1 MNKSVP
7 ARRRVKRSSKTGEKG
22 FVLVACM
29 VCAVVLFG
37 MTGLAIDLGRM
48 YITKNEAQSFADSAA
63 LYAAQQLDGTS
74 AGITAADH
82 AVATNPNG
90 WNFGTTAFTGSIT
103 EYSADGSTN
112 WQTSDK
118 ITAATAVNIRYARVT
133 PVVNNV
139 ALFFLPVTGTG
150 TTATVKAQAIAGQVL
165 LGCTSCGTA
174 GTTGGTTMSGVTSAA
189 MGGAG
194 ASSGA
199 PILFPYSPIAN
210 VDATNSSQL
219 PATGDPFGFT
229 RDVQYD
235 LKWPGS
241 PTVGKTGNNKVPCGG
256 DNNTQMVNRSTGSNS
271 HLGEIVLNSASSI
284 SNDILTLDDAVGVSI
299 SINQSVNPTTGDK
312 NKEVQALNGR
322 TAQDT
327 DNTSVTYTD
336 YLNNTSNHGN
346 GRRLITVIVNGGYSD
361 STGKLYPANQQAVG
375 LGYAQFLLLPTGSY
389 NQQYGDNSPWC
400 AVYVGP
406 APTTDT
412 PDGGVGSR
420 GRGVGVV
427 RLTN

>member
-1 MNKSVP
+1 MNKTVST
-7 ARRRVKRSSKTGEKG
+7 RRQVKLSSNADEKG

-37 MTGLAIDLGRM
+37 MAGLAIDVGRM

-63 LYAAQQLDGTS
+63 LYAAQQLDGTP
-74 AGITAADH
+74 AGITAADN
-82 AVATNPNG
+82 AVATNPNA
-90 WNFGTTAFTGSIT
+90 WNFGTTAFTGTIT
-103 EYSADGSTN
+103 EYSADGSTG

-118 ITAATAVNIRYARVT
+118 VTAAAAANIRYVRVT

-139 ALFFLPVTGTG
+139 SLFLLPVTGTG
-150 TTATVKAQAIAGQVL
+150 TTATVKAQAIGGQVL
-165 LGCTSCGTA
+165 LGCVSCGGA
-174 GTTGGTTMSGVTSAA
+174 GGAAAGGAATSAA

-194 ASSGA
+194 ASSGS

-210 VDATNSSQL
+210 VDATRSSQL

-229 RDVQYD
+229 QNVQYD
-235 LKWPGS
+235 LKWPANAS
-241 PTVGKTGNNKVPCGG
+241 VGTLGNNKVPCAG
-256 DNNTQMVNRSTGSNS
+256 DNNAAMVNRESGASS
-271 HLGEIVLNSASSI
+271 HLGEIVLNSASALAA
-284 SNDILTLDDAVGVSI
+284 DITMQDDAVGVSI
-299 SINQSVNPTTGDK
+299 SIDQSVNPTTGQK
-312 NKEVQALNGR
+312 NSIVKALNDR
-322 TAQDT
+322 AAQDT
-327 DNTSVTYTD
+327 DNTSLTYTE
-336 YLNNTSNHGN
+336 YLDRTTNHGN
-346 GRRLITVIVNGGYSD
+346 GRRLITVIVNNGYGNSAGVAYPSD
-361 STGKLYPANQQAVG
+361 QQAIG

-389 NQQYGDNSPWC
+389 TQNGGSNNPWC

>member
-1 MNKSVP
+1 MNTSVLTE
-7 ARRRVKRSSKTGEKG
+7 RRRRSGSNTGEQG

-37 MTGLAIDLGRM
+37 MAGLAIDVGRM

-63 LYAAQQLDGTS
+63 LYAAQQLDGTT
-74 AGITAADH
+74 AGITAADN
-82 AVATNPNG
+82 AVKTNPNA
-90 WNFGTTAFTGSIT
+90 WNFGTTAFTGTIT
-103 EYSADGSTN
+103 EYSADGSTG
-112 WQTSDK
+112 WLTSDK
-118 ITAATAVNIRYARVT
+118 VTVAQAANMRYVRVT
-133 PVVNNV
+133 PIVNNM

-150 TTATVKAQAIAGQVL
+150 TTATIKAQAVGGQVL
-165 LGCTSCGTA
+165 LGCVSCGGA
-174 GTTGGTTMSGVTSAA
+174 GGAAAGGAATSAA

-194 ASSGA
+194 ASSGS

-235 LKWPGS
+235 LKWPSS
-241 PTVGKTGNNKVPCGG
+241 PQVGQTGNNKVPCGG
-256 DNNTQMVNRSTGSNS
+256 DNNTAMVNRQNGAGSQ
-271 HLGEIVLNSASSI
+271 LGEIVLNSASAI

-299 SINQSVNPTTGDK
+299 KINQSVNPTTGDK
-312 NKEVQALNGR
+312 NKEVKALNDR
-322 TAQDT
+322 AAQDT

-346 GRRLITVIVNGGYSD
+346 GRRLITVIVNSGYSNSSGTSYSSD
-361 STGKLYPANQQAVG
+361 QQAIG

-389 NQQYGDNSPWC
+389 TQNGGSNNPWC

>member
-1 MNKSVP
+1 MT
-7 ARRRVKRSSKTGEKG
+7 RRRFERNSNSGESG

-29 VCAVVLFG
+29 ICAVVLFG
-37 MTGLAIDLGRM
+37 MAGLAIDLGRM
-48 YITKNEAQSFADSAA
+48 YITKNEAQSFGDSAA
-63 LYAAQQLDGTS
+63 LYAAQLLDGTP
-74 AGITAADH
+74 AGLTAADN
-82 AVATNPNG
+82 AVATNPNK
-90 WNFGTTAFTGSIT
+90 WNFGTTAFSGTIV

-112 WQTSDK
+112 WQTSNNV
-118 ITAATAVNIRYARVT
+118 TALQALNIRYVRVT

-139 ALFFLPVTGTG
+139 ALFFLPVTGTAN
-150 TTATVKAQAIAGQVL
+150 TATVKASAIGGQVL
-165 LGCTSCGTA
+165 LGCTSCSVGGANGGTNGTA
-174 GTTGGTTMSGVTSAA
+174 TNAA
-189 MGGAG
+189 NGGAG
-194 ASSGA
+194 ASNGS

-235 LKWPGS
+235 IKWPGS
-241 PTVGKTGNNKVPCGG
+241 AQVGQTGNNKVPCAG
-256 DNNTQMVNRSTGSNS
+256 DNNTQMVNRENGAGSQ
-271 HLGEIVLNSASSI
+271 LGEIVMNSASALSMAI
-284 SNDILTLDDAVGVSI
+284 QTTDDSVGLSI
-299 SINQSVNPTTGDK
+299 SINQSVNPTNGQK
-312 NKEVQALNGR
+312 NSEVTALDNR
-322 TAQDT
+322 AAQDT

-336 YLNNTSNHGN
+336 YLNNHTGN
-346 GRRLITVIVNGGYSD
+346 GRRLITVIVNSGYSD
-361 STGKLYPANQQAVG
+361 SNGNAYSANKQAIG

-389 NQQYGDNSPWC
+389 VKNGGVNNPWC

>member
-1 MNKSVP
+1 MI
-7 ARRRVKRSSKTGEKG
+7 
-22 FVLVACM
+22 
-29 VCAVVLFG
+29 CAVVLFG
-37 MTGLAIDLGRM
+37 MAGLAIDLGRM

-63 LYAAQQLDGTS
+63 LYAAQQLDGTP
-74 AGITAADH
+74 AGITAADN
-82 AVATNPNG
+82 AVATNPNK
-90 WNFGTTAFTGSIT
+90 WNFGTTAFSGSIT
-103 EYSADGSTN
+103 EYSPDGSTN

-118 ITAATAVNIRYARVT
+118 VTVAQAANIRYVRVT

-150 TTATVKAQAIAGQVL
+150 TTATVKAQAIGGQVL
-165 LGCTSCGTA
+165 LGCVSCGGAA
-174 GTTGGTTMSGVTSAA
+174 GGAAGAATSAA
-189 MGGAG
+189 NGGAG
-194 ASSGA
+194 ASNGA

-241 PTVGKTGNNKVPCGG
+241 PKVGTLGSNKVPCDG
-256 DNNTQMVNRSTGSNS
+256 DNNTQMVNRQSGAGSQW
-271 HLGEIVLNSASSI
+271 GEIVLNSASALSA
-284 SNDILTLDDAVGVSI
+284 DIVMQDDAVGVSI
-299 SINQSVNPTTGDK
+299 SINQSVNPKTGTK
-312 NKEVQALNGR
+312 NSIVKALNDR
-322 TAQDT
+322 AAQDT

-346 GRRLITVIVNGGYSD
+346 GRRLITVIVNSGYSD
-361 STGKLYPANQQAVG
+361 STGAAYSSDKQAIG

-389 NQQYGDNSPWC
+389 DQSGGSNNPWC

>member
-1 MNKSVP
+1 MSRSESN
-7 ARRRVKRSSKTGEKG
+7 RRHFERSSKLGERG

-37 MTGLAIDLGRM
+37 MAGLAIDLGRM

-63 LYAAQQLDGTS
+63 LYAAQQLDGTTV
-74 AGITAADH
+74 GITSANN
-82 AVATNPNG
+82 AVANNPNA
-90 WNFGTTAFTGSIT
+90 WNFGTTAFTGTIT
-103 EYSADGSTN
+103 EYSPDGSTN
-112 WQTSDK
+112 WQTSDRV
-118 ITAATAVNIRYARVT
+118 TAAAAANIRYVRVT
-133 PVVNNV
+133 PVVSNV

-150 TTATVKAQAIAGQVL
+150 TSATVKAQAIGGQVL
-165 LGCTSCGTA
+165 LGCVSCGGA
-174 GTTGGTTMSGVTSAA
+174 GAAGGGMAATSAA

-194 ASSGA
+194 ASNGA

-210 VDATNSSQL
+210 VDATDSSQL

-229 RDVQYD
+229 QNVQYD

-241 PTVGKTGNNKVPCGG
+241 AKVGQLGNNKVPCGG
-256 DNNTQMVNRSTGSNS
+256 DNNTTMVNRQMGASS
-271 HLGEIVLNSASSI
+271 HLGEIVLNSASAI
-284 SNDILTLDDAVGVSI
+284 SNDIITLDDAVGVSI

-312 NKEVQALNGR
+312 NKEVKSLNDR
-322 TAQDT
+322 AAQDT

-336 YLNNTSNHGN
+336 YLNNTTNHGN
-346 GRRLITVIVNGGYSD
+346 GRRLITVIVNSGYSNSAGVAYSSD
-361 STGKLYPANQQAVG
+361 KQAIG

-389 NQQYGDNSPWC
+389 NQQYGDGSPWC

>member
-1 MNKSVP
+1 MN
-7 ARRRVKRSSKTGEKG
+7 RLRITTRRVERNSERG

-37 MTGLAIDLGRM
+37 MAGLAVDLGRM

-74 AGITAADH
+74 TGIANADN

-90 WNFGTTAFTGSIT
+90 WNFGTTAFSGTIT
-103 EYSADGSTN
+103 EYSPDGSTN

-118 ITAATAVNIRYARVT
+118 VTATQAANVRYVRVT

-150 TTATVKAQAIAGQVL
+150 TTATVKAQAIGGQVL
-165 LGCTSCGTA
+165 LGCVSCGGA
-174 GTTGGTTMSGVTSAA
+174 GGAGAGGSATSAA
-189 MGGAG
+189 NGGAG
-194 ASSGA
+194 ASNGA

-241 PTVGKTGNNKVPCGG
+241 PSIGKLGNNKVPCDG
-256 DNNTQMVNRSTGSNS
+256 DNNPKMLNRDTGANSN
-271 HLGEIVLNSASSI
+271 LGEIVLNSASSI
-284 SNDILTLDDAVGVSI
+284 SNDIITLDDAVGVSI
-299 SINQSVNPTTGDK
+299 SINQSVNPTTGVKD
-312 NKEVQALNGR
+312 KEVKALNDR
-322 TAQDT
+322 AAQDT

-336 YLNNTSNHGN
+336 YLNNTTAHGN
-346 GRRLITVIVNGGYSD
+346 GRRLITVIVNSGYSD
-361 STGKLYPANQQAVG
+361 SKGKLYPSNQQAIG
-375 LGYAQFLLLPTGSY
+375 LGYAQFLLLPNGDY
-389 NQQYGDNSPWC
+389 NQQYGDNNPWC